1 MPEVSVSERDYR
13 AVAAIIRDPQRRDQV
28 ASTFIELCKRSDT
41 NSAKYEAAANKLML
55 ALGFGADA
63 VYEKGTDLWV
73 TLESDDQYA
82 SLLEILNDEARLRK
96 AISGITLTGVSAAT
110 VS

>member
-55 ALGFGADA
+55 AWDLVQMLFMKKGQIFG
-63 VYEKGTDLWV
+63 LP
-73 TLESDDQYA
+73 
-82 SLLEILNDEARLRK
+82 
-96 AISGITLTGVSAAT
+96 
-110 VS
+110 